1 MIIFKGIKKIG
12 IQSFMIFENEKGS
25 FIDIPVEDKLC
36 TMFSLYFDRLSPSK
50 TVETPKRSP

>member
-1 MIIFKGIKKIG
+1 
-12 IQSFMIFENEKGS
+12 MIFENEKGS